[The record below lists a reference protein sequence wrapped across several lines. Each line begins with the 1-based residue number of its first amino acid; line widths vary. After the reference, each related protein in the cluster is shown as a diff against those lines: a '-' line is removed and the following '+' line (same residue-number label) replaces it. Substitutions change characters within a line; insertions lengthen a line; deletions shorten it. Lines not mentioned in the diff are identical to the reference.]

1 MAAHVGLPLFGTL
14 TVCKGDKM
22 PQNKCERMVSERRK
36 AGSSADLARPG
47 SCAAAKTESVLES
60 YVDVLLQDD
69 VTHAELDVDALPEN
83 QRALGRRLVKLG
95 DYIREGQKLAY
106 DLAEGKIE
114 ALDPSRFDGDNP
126 LLPSLDEIKDNLS
139 QTFTLAS
146 AFTSDSESACEQE
159 FSGNYILQLNA
170 AVSELLEQKRALEH
184 RVYVDALTGVGNRA
198 SFDRALEVY
207 WERGKPFVT
216 AFVDVDNL
224 KSCNDRFGHS
234 EGNRYIKT
242 VCAHL
247 EECCKRPEEVFRIGG
262 DEFVVLSPLSTEE
275 DMERRLEACRTK
287 LMGEACETGTAQ
299 EFSFS
304 YGCSMTDPARGDD
317 RRQTTLDADRK
328 MYDYKLTHKHTVSQG
343 AGRRDSYV
351 LDDLDNRVFEALSMA
366 SEGCYPLVYN
376 IDTLESHWSP
386 LAVRDFGLPCE
397 HVHDPIPVWLE
408 SIHPDDREHVRA
420 GIERMTSGEM
430 HSHRIQ
436 YRAKD
441 ATGRYVLCESRGFRL
456 EGSNGMPTL
465 YVGYVI
471 NRSAA
476 EVTDPATGLGNY
488 RGLVAALGESRMRGC
503 SVGLVG
509 VKINRISEINRKF
522 GYDAGDHV
530 ISEITGR
537 VVSRMRAVARM
548 FRSRGV
554 KLVVVAD
561 DATEADTVAF
571 EEKLRNVLSEPVL
584 IGNTRVRV
592 EVSVASLYYPRVL
605 VQPAKVIREIDRR
618 MEVATEELFDEA
630 NAAQL
635 MRAEDKSRFDRLT
648 GLLIGGWFLDEATR
662 FRQSDLTASWAMV
675 KIDLGRMTIFNE
687 WYGRDRGDALLAEVG
702 ALLQK
707 FEDDY
712 CCVCGYWG
720 QDDFCVFLPF
730 DLDVINAMYVRLKTL
745 ITTFSDSLDFLPA
758 MGVYRVDV
766 DEPVGQHQY
775 EYARFA
781 TKGAKRVMG
790 DRIRMFRP
798 TEYQREGYNRQLI
811 GGFEHALANN
821 ELMFYLQPQVEIAS
835 GRIVGC
841 EALARWRR
849 PDGTFV
855 SPAEFVPAL
864 EETGLISMLD
874 KLIWDQVL
882 SCLGGR
888 LAAGKRCVPASI
900 NVSRVDVLSFDV
912 ADCLMGL
919 LEKHGV
925 PAENIRAEITESA
938 CTGSSSAVSKLTAR
952 LHELGI
958 AVHMDDFGT
967 GHSSLGMLG
976 AMDIDALK
984 LDREFVKD
992 DFEDDARRVKV
1003 VRSILAMAKALN
1015 VPVVVEGVE
1024 TQAQVALLQKLGAQY
1039 VQGFYFYRPMES
1051 EEFGRLLDEGK

>member
-1 MAAHVGLPLFGTL
+1 MLGVL
-14 TVCKGDKM
+14 TVHKGDKM
-22 PQNKCERMVSERRK
+22 PQNKREPMAADGREAVATQDAERTSNDV
-36 AGSSADLARPG
+36 
-47 SCAAAKTESVLES
+47 AAQTQSTLES
-60 YVDVLLQDD
+60 YVDVLLRDD
-69 VTHAELDVDALPEN
+69 VTPAELDLEALPES
-83 QRALGRRLVKLG
+83 QRALGQRLVKLG
-95 DYIREGQKLAY
+95 EYIREGQKLAY
-106 DLAEGKIE
+106 DLADGRIE
-114 ALDPSRFDGDNP
+114 ALDASRFDADNP
-126 LLPSLDEIKDNLS
+126 LLPSLDEIKGNLS
-139 QTFTLAS
+139 QTFTLAQ
-146 AFTSDSESACEQE
+146 AFTSDSDEHCDQE

-184 RVYVDALTGVGNRA
+184 RAYVDALTGVGNRA
-198 SFDRALEVY
+198 SFDRAVEVY
-207 WERGKPFVT
+207 WEHGKPFVT
-216 AFVDVDNL
+216 AFVDIDNL

-242 VCAHL
+242 VCDHL
-247 EECCKRPEEVFRIGG
+247 KECCKRPEEIFRIGG
-262 DEFVVLSPLSTEE
+262 DEFVVLSPISTET
-275 DMERRLEACRTK
+275 DMERRLETCRAQ
-287 LMGEACETGTAQ
+287 LIEASRKAGAAQ

-304 YGCSMTDPARGDD
+304 YGCSIADPARGDD

-328 MYDYKLTHKHTVSQG
+328 MYDYKLTHKHASAQNT
-343 AGRRDSYV
+343 GRRASYV

-376 IDTLESHWSP
+376 VDTRESHWSP

-408 SIHPDDREHVRA
+408 VIHPDDREHVRA

-441 ATGRYVLCESRGFRL
+441 ISGKYVLCESRGFRL
-456 EGSNGMPTL
+456 EGSDGMPTL
-465 YVGYVI
+465 YAGYII

-503 SVGLVG
+503 AVGLVG
-509 VKINRISEINRKF
+509 LKINHISEINRKF

-537 VVSRMRAVARM
+537 IVSRMRAVARM

-561 DATEADTVAF
+561 DATEADTVTF
-571 EEKLRNVLSEPVL
+571 EKKLRHVLSEPVL
-584 IGNTRVRV
+584 IGSERVHV
-592 EVSVASLYYPRVL
+592 EISVASLHYPRVL

-618 MEVATEELFDEA
+618 VEVATEKLFNEA

-648 GLLIGGWFLDEATR
+648 GLLIGSWFLDEASH
-662 FRQSDLTASWAMV
+662 FRESDFTANWAMV

-687 WYGRDRGDALLAEVG
+687 WYGRDRGDAMLAEVG
-702 ALLQK
+702 ALLQT

-720 QDDFCVFLPF
+720 QDDFCVFMPF
-730 DLDVINAMYVRLKTL
+730 DLDAINTMYVRLKTL
-745 ITTFSDSLDFLPA
+745 IATFSDSLDFLPA

-781 TKGAKRVMG
+781 AKGAKQMVG
-790 DRIRMFRP
+790 DRVRMFRT
-798 TEYQREGYNRQLI
+798 TEYQRAGYNRQLI

-821 ELMFYLQPQVEIAS
+821 ELLFYLQPQVEIAS
-835 GRIVGC
+835 GTIVGC

-849 PDGTFV
+849 TDGTFV

-882 SCLGGR
+882 ARLGER
-888 LAAGKRCVPASI
+888 LAAGRRCVPVSV

-912 ADCLMGL
+912 ADYLMEL
-919 LEKHGV
+919 LEKYEV
-925 PAENIRAEITESA
+925 PAELIRVEITESS
-938 CTGSSSAVSKLTAR
+938 CTGGSSAVSKLTAR

-958 AVHMDDFGT
+958 HVHMDDFGT

-976 AMDIDALK
+976 TIDIDALK

-992 DFEDDARRVKV
+992 DFENDARRVKV
-1003 VRSILAMAKALN
+1003 VRSILAMAKALD
-1015 VPVVVEGVE
+1015 VPVVVEGAE
-1024 TQAQVALLQKLGAQY
+1024 TQAQVALLQELGAQY